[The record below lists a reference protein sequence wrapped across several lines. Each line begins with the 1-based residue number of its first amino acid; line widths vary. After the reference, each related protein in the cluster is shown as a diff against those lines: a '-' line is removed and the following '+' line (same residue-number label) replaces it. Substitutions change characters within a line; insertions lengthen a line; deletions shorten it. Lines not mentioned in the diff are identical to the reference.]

1 MAKQSKNDSKPRVV
15 IIGGNFAGL
24 KTALN
29 LPQKFNVTL
38 IDKHPWFEFRPNIHE
53 LVSGIKTPAML
64 RFPNV
69 HRADRNPVIFD
80 RERCRGDKQVK
91 HVKVM
96 ERVYEPRR
104 LRQAWQQVKQNAGA
118 AGIDQMTVEAFEQR
132 EDELL
137 MLIHEKLKSGTHR
150 FKPARRALIPKE
162 GGSEMRKL
170 GIPIVMDRV
179 VSQSVNLVFQEI
191 FDPDFTMSNYGFRR
205 GHSQRQAIY
214 HVQMIVKEGYEWC
227 ASIDLARFFDEIPH
241 NLILKLVRRKIA
253 DERLVTLIARALKAG
268 IMGEGQLE
276 KTTKGCPQGSP
287 LSPML
292 SNIVLNELDQEL
304 EKRGHRYC
312 RWADDFLILLKSER
326 AAKRVM
332 EGITGHLENNLNLP
346 VNKAKS
352 PVALVKNVPFL
363 GFQILREK
371 IRVSNKARLKFKD
384 KVRELTRRNNPL
396 SMHQVIQELN
406 VYLRGWVGYFRIQE
420 FRILFRDLDGWIRS
434 RLRSMQ
440 LKKWKNPR
448 KFQRMMIRSGCKPH
462 EAHRV
467 WVKMNRW
474 QSVMRKE
481 VRFVMNLQWLRRQ
494 GLIFLDD
501 FTRKQQPLELT
512 FSR

>member
-1 MAKQSKNDSKPRVV
+1 M
-15 IIGGNFAGL
+15 
-24 KTALN
+24 
-29 LPQKFNVTL
+29 
-38 IDKHPWFEFRPNIHE
+38 
-53 LVSGIKTPAML
+53 
-64 RFPNV
+64 
-69 HRADRNPVIFD
+69 
-80 RERCRGDKQVK
+80 K
-91 HVKVM
+91 HVKVL

-104 LRQAWQQVKQNAGA
+104 LRKAWQQVKRNAGA

-132 EDELL
+132 KDELL
-137 MLIHEKLKSGTHR
+137 TLIHEKLKAGIYR

-162 GGSEMRKL
+162 GDSKMRKL
-170 GIPIVMDRV
+170 GIPVVMDRV

-191 FDPDFTMSNYGFRR
+191 FDPDFTKSNYGFRV

-214 HVQMIVKEGYEWC
+214 HVQTIVKEGYEWC

-241 NLILKLVRRKIA
+241 NLILKLIRRKIA

-268 IMGEGQLE
+268 IMVDGKFE
-276 KTTKGCPQGSP
+276 KTTKGSPQGSP

-312 RWADDFLILLKSER
+312 RWADDFLILIKSER

-332 EGITGHLENNLNLP
+332 EGITCHLENKLNLL
-346 VNKAKS
+346 VNKEKS
-352 PVALVKNVPFL
+352 QVALAKDVPFL

-371 IRVSNKARLKFKD
+371 IRVSNKARLKFKA

-396 SMHQVIQELN
+396 SMHQAIQDLN

-420 FRILFRDLDGWIRS
+420 FRILFRDLDGWLRS

-440 LKKWKNPR
+440 LKKWKNTR
-448 KFQRMMIRSGCKPH
+448 KFQRIMIQAGYRPY
-462 EAHRV
+462 EARRV

-481 VRFVMNLQWLRRQ
+481 VRFVMNLQWFRRQ
-494 GLIFLDD
+494 GLIFLHD
-501 FTRKQQPLELT
+501 FTKKQQSLELT